1 MGKQELEEAWQ
12 RQDKVLNFLLQL
24 VNGLLSV
31 ININSRL
38 EARVGFWDRKIP
50 TAYIYSGQP
59 AKTGSGLALI
69 EANAFCYSFL
79 KEDLL
84 WQ

>member
-1 MGKQELEEAWQ
+1 MI
-12 RQDKVLNFLLQL
+12 
-24 VNGLLSV
+24 GLLSV
-31 ININSRL
+31 INMSSRL
-38 EARVGFWDRKIP
+38 EASIGFWDRKIP

-69 EANAFCYSFL
+69 EANTFCYNFP
-79 KEDLL
+79 KGELL